1 MPDAEDVLSKTV
13 SVLKNMVDRGQG
25 GVTYTSDQIT
35 YPSDLDNV
43 EDALTR
49 RQTVAYIYKDG
60 SFYEDDAITFMLHG
74 EFRAYEQ
81 LVEGDPNSITT
92 PIMANVYVDLERSKK
107 AGLTELEIHFNAL
120 HAAYG
125 PDEDPR
131 IRFVCDGRY
140 DPAGS
145 GDTRFR
151 VVLEVDQNANV
162 TVVESQVTGGD
173 GVLHDSSPNGFSLTV
188 EE

>member
-1 MPDAEDVLSKTV
+1 MPDGGDILSTTV
-13 SVLKNMVDRGQG
+13 SVLKDMVNQGQG
-25 GVTYTSDQIT
+25 GITYTSDQIT

-43 EDALTR
+43 ADAVTG
-49 RQTVAYIYKDG
+49 RQTVAYIYKNG

-74 EFRAYEQ
+74 EFRAFEQ
-81 LVEGDPNSITT
+81 LVEGDPSSITT
-92 PIMANVYVDLERSKK
+92 PIMANVYVDLESSKK
-107 AGLTELEIHFNAL
+107 AGLTELEIHFNAMQK
-120 HAAYG
+120 AYG
-125 PDEDPR
+125 RDEDPR
-131 IRFVCDGRY
+131 IRFVCNGRY

-162 TVVESQVTGGD
+162 TVIESQVTGGD
-173 GVLHDSSPNGFSLTV
+173 GVLQDNSPNGFSLTV